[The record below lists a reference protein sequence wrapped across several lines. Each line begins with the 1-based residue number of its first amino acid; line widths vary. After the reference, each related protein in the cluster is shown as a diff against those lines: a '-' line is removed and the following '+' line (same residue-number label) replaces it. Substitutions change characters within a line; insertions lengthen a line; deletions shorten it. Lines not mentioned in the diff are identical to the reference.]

1 MHASRAAINATV
13 IILTVDF
20 ASLQI
25 VRHEHSL
32 IPRLRFSVEEP
43 GYEASTSIIMNVCML
58 AQEQMCNYHSL
69 THATVWESMG
79 KPCRCMQVI
88 KIFAANHLR
97 IRIRYC
103 KSSALCL
110 NMQ

>member
-43 GYEASTSIIMNVCML
+43 GYEASMSIIMSVCML
-58 AQEQMCNYHSL
+58 AQEQVCNY
-69 THATVWESMG
+69 TIIV
-79 KPCRCMQVI
+79 
-88 KIFAANHLR
+88 
-97 IRIRYC
+97 
-103 KSSALCL
+103 
-110 NMQ
+110 